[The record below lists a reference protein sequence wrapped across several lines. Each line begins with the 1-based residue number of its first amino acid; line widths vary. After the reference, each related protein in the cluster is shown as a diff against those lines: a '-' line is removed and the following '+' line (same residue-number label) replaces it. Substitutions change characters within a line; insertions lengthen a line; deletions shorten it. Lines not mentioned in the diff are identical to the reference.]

1 MEKSMLKQLSV
12 WLPNKPGTLSR
23 FIDKLI
29 ENHIEIRAITVAEN
43 ENYGLLLLL
52 ADKPREL
59 YTILEEA
66 DYPVSMTDVLA
77 VKIKSDNNTSNIKEI
92 SKVLGENNVNIEY
105 LYSTLVKDES
115 LIILRVDDNEKALDV
130 LKKDGFSIEEREAI

>member
-1 MEKSMLKQLSV
+1 MLKQLSV

-105 LYSTLVKDES
+105 LF
-115 LIILRVDDNEKALDV
+115 RVYFYDV
-130 LKKDGFSIEEREAI
+130 AIF